1 MVFRTDD
8 SDGVIASTN
17 HMVGIYE
24 NLPIELGFQLVQ
36 GLQITVSLCLGL
48 TDVVAVVVVAKDGID
63 TVVCLESAKSG
74 FIRQGFFCFVIHEV
88 ACKENHI
95 ALLVVD
101 EVDDGF
107 NVLFVSI
114 VERAE
119 VDVRKESD
127 AVSVEFFW
135 KIAEIEHLLVH
146 HEAAAPFEKAI
157 TKDDDGAKGE
167 CHGKDAKITTNR
179 WLPASNGNT
188 DAISDGEKHL
198 RYRDEE
204 EDEYEKPYR
213 SLMIGTHV
221 VGAIDDEEIK
231 EKENGWEQKNERR
244 NGEEGGL
251 AQVLPRE
258 SCLQTGEGVLL
269 CFFVRQG
276 AGVIRRK
283 TVGFRV

>member
-8 SDGVIASTN
+8 SYGVIASTN
-17 HMVGIYE
+17 HMVGIHE
-24 NLPIELGFQLVQ
+24 NLPIDLGFQLMQ
-36 GLQITVSLCLGL
+36 SLQITVSLCLGL

-63 TVVCLESAKSG
+63 TVVCLESTKSG

-119 VDVRKESD
+119 VNVRKESD

-146 HEAAAPFEKAI
+146 HKTTAPFEKAI

-179 WLPASNGNT
+179 WLPTSNGNT
-188 DAISDGEKHL
+188 DTISDGEKHL

-204 EDEYEKPYR
+204 EDEYEKSDR
-213 SLMIGTHV
+213 SLVIGTHV
-221 VGAIDDEEIK
+221 VGAIDDEEIE
-231 EKENGWEQKNERR
+231 EKKNGWEQKNERR

-251 AQVLPRE
+251 AQVLPCE
-258 SCLQTGEGVLL
+258 GCLQTGEGVFLS
-269 CFFVRQG
+269 FFVRHG

-283 TVGFRV
+283 TIGFRV